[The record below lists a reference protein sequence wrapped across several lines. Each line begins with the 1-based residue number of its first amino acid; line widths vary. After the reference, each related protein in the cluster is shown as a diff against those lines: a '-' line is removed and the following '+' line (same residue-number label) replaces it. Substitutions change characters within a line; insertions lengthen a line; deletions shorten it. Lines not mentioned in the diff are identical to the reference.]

1 MNSVTLL
8 ISTEW
13 TRTYD
18 KHILLD
24 RSAAN
29 LLAHRSNPHKIYNV
43 GLYPLLCGITADREN
58 TASFIVECCT
68 LFTDLLSGNEL
79 TNSVTV
85 RS

>member
-1 MNSVTLL
+1 MNSVTPL

-24 RSAAN
+24 RSAAC
-29 LLAHRSNPHKIYNV
+29 LLAHRSNLHKIYNV

-58 TASFIVECCT
+58 TASFIFACCT
-68 LFTDLLSGNEL
+68 LFTDLLSGNAL
-79 TNSVTV
+79 TKSVTV
-85 RS
+85 